1 MPPKDPIK
9 NSPAP
14 KIGDVR
20 NVVDGTTTYY
30 TKNNINLPV
39 TDPQKKANTPV
50 ITPESL
56 QSANAPVVTP
66 VPPATQAPK
75 LMADIEAQ
83 QEDLFNQKLAADK
96 EAASQSKGTALEAY
110 LEQVRGA
117 KGLSTLTA
125 EAYATPNGVN
135 AITPELNDIND
146 QIRREQLA
154 LRRATEGVT
163 KAGGQSKAQAQAQIN
178 NFTRE
183 SLAKQADLAVIQQM
197 VQGRYD
203 SAKEIA
209 DRAVDAQLEQQ
220 KQAIDIAKFDYEE
233 NKDLFTKAE
242 QREYDSLF
250 ADRQRRLEEIKQNAA
265 DIKSFAL
272 SALQA
277 GASTA
282 EVQKAMQAKTMDEA
296 IALVGSYLRPKPAA
310 TSASAPTIKTIN
322 GVDYQWNAAT
332 GSWEIPSVDG
342 TPVGAGGQSLENLN
356 TKYTELLK
364 DIGDATT
371 LANTGA
377 VGAGKAERIFKSI
390 FTSNADYK
398 QVENIADTIK
408 ANLLTLNT
416 DPAIKK
422 FFGPQMSNRDTELM
436 TGAASTLNPEK
447 QTPEQF
453 KRDLQDAAGVI
464 ARAREAVRQGLGQG
478 PAPTFTPNPNGLAA
492 PLSQQVLGQT
502 IVVAPDGMEIE
513 IVD

>member
-125 EAYATPNGVN
+125 EAYATPDGVN

-178 NFTRE
+178 NLTRE

-233 NKDLFTKAE
+233 NKDLFTKTE

-250 ADRQRRLEEIKQNAA
+250 ADRQRRLEEIKQNKQ
-265 DIKSFAL
+265 DMYDL
-272 SALQA
+272 GLQA
-277 GASTA
+277 SADGAPQSVV
-282 EVQKAMQAKTMDEA
+282 EKMFQAKTREEA
-296 IALVGSYLRPKPAA
+296 LAIGGSY
-310 TSASAPTIKTIN
+310 
-322 GVDYQWNAAT
+322 
-332 GSWEIPSVDG
+332 
-342 TPVGAGGQSLENLN
+342 
-356 TKYTELLK
+356 
-364 DIGDATT
+364 IGRLDRMQAEAN
-371 LANTGA
+371 LANTYSQITDRKERLQLAKDAALLDDKTAAAAGLAENEVAAEKALGMFSMLNELATHPGFGTA
-377 VGAGKAERIFKSI
+377 VGPNPFARGLSPQGTLSAFITGDRSEFRSL
-390 FTSNADYK
+390 AD
-398 QVENIADTIK
+398 QIANT
-408 ANLLTLNT
+408 LTLDNM
-416 DPAIKK
+416 DKLK
-422 FFGPQMSNRDTELM
+422 
-436 TGAASTLNPEK
+436 
-447 QTPEQF
+447 
-453 KRDLQDAAGVI
+453 
-464 ARAREAVRQGLGQG
+464 G
-478 PAPTFTPNPNGLAA
+478 PATDKDVELVANSVSKLKNYD
-492 PLSQQVLGQT
+492 LSQE
-502 IVVAPDGMEIE
+502 AYMREITRISE
-513 IVD
+513 AMKRIAIQKGVTADQLQFYGIANEAAISEFDQMWGSPQSTSSVIMSSTF